1 MLKNKKQLF
10 EKWKR
15 SILKEH
21 DQTIYVC
28 IELALG
34 TLLETVLIKY
44 QVPSA
49 SGSRNYTENYSPSRI

>member
-34 TLLETVLIKY
+34 TLLERF
-44 QVPSA
+44 
-49 SGSRNYTENYSPSRI
+49 GSRNYTENYSPSRI